1 LANASGLRIAP
12 STLLRPDPCACNL
25 ELWRLVPAGGVVAI
39 LAAENGPWEARGESP
54 GRNNFVADGR
64 RQRMGLIRTILALVV
79 LLILV
84 HVGLMYTNVEQGTNV
99 LTSAVY
105 SLGVLVESPARLL
118 LNTVTPLQE
127 YLNPRS
133 DYVVALTAAA
143 VYFILYL
150 LLGVG
155 RRN

>member
-1 LANASGLRIAP
+1 
-12 STLLRPDPCACNL
+12 
-25 ELWRLVPAGGVVAI
+25 
-39 LAAENGPWEARGESP
+39 
-54 GRNNFVADGR
+54 
-64 RQRMGLIRTILALVV
+64 MGLIRTILALVI

-105 SLGVLVESPARLL
+105 SLGVLVESPAQVL
-118 LNTVTPLQE
+118 LNTVAPLQR
-127 YLNPRS
+127 YLDPRNF
-133 DYVVALTAAA
+133 YVVALTAAA